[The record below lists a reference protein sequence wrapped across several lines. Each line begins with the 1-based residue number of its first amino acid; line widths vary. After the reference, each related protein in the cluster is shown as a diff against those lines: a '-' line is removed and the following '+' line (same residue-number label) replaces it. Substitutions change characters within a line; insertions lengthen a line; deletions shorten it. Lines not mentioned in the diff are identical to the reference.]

1 MSIRFHIQKLATFN
15 GTPGCFLHGLKSLA
29 KKYPVK
35 IRMLPVT
42 LFKMTRFPLQT
53 MSLMNT
59 NYGEYYTNE
68 IVRINT
74 TSFAVRFRFIVFR
87 PFVDEILVGKI
98 RSCSTEG
105 VRGTVYMCITLFS
118 GSVIHADVRR
128 NLASYPQG
136 VNFLCDVLVCRA
148 TPPLLPYLRKHCLM
162 PSSHTKLCSSFY
174 FGCQLCQAF
183 LTCVLR
189 MVCMEM
195 IATVSFCCVSS
206 FQFL

>member
-1 MSIRFHIQKLATFN
+1 M
-15 GTPGCFLHGLKSLA
+15 
-29 KKYPVK
+29 YPVK
-35 IRMLPVT
+35 IRMLPVR

-105 VRGTVYMCITLFS
+105 VRGTVHVY
-118 GSVIHADVRR
+118 
-128 NLASYPQG
+128 
-136 VNFLCDVLVCRA
+136 NF
-148 TPPLLPYLRKHCLM
+148 
-162 PSSHTKLCSSFY
+162 
-174 FGCQLCQAF
+174 
-183 LTCVLR
+183 VLR
-189 MVCMEM
+189 LSHPCRCAKELSLVPTRGE
-195 IATVSFCCVSS
+195 
-206 FQFL
+206 FLM

>member
-42 LFKMTRFPLQT
+42 LLKMTRFPLQT

-105 VRGTVYMCITLFS
+105 VRGTVHVY
-118 GSVIHADVRR
+118 
-128 NLASYPQG
+128 NL
-136 VNFLCDVLVCRA
+136 
-148 TPPLLPYLRKHCLM
+148 
-162 PSSHTKLCSSFY
+162 
-174 FGCQLCQAF
+174 
-183 LTCVLR
+183 VLR
-189 MVCMEM
+189 LSHSCR
-195 IATVSFCCVSS
+195 CVKELSLVPTRGE
-206 FQFL
+206 FLM

>member
-1 MSIRFHIQKLATFN
+1 MVQFHYSFSNPFTRE
-15 GTPGCFLHGLKSLA
+15 CDS
-29 KKYPVK
+29 
-35 IRMLPVT
+35 T
-42 LFKMTRFPLQT
+42 LCTQCVWWP
-53 MSLMNT
+53 

-105 VRGTVYMCITLFS
+105 VRGTVHVYNFVLRLSHSCRCAKELSLVPTRGELMYWCAELPHLYFLILESIAWCRHPTQNFVLHS
-118 GSVIHADVRR
+118 ILGVSCVR
-128 NLASYPQG
+128 
-136 VNFLCDVLVCRA
+136 
-148 TPPLLPYLRKHCLM
+148 LPYIL
-162 PSSHTKLCSSFY
+162 
-174 FGCQLCQAF
+174 
-183 LTCVLR
+183 LR

-206 FQFL
+206 FQFLWASLMTF